1 MAAIYIKVNK
11 KVADYL
17 GVTEFR
23 NQFKDGAY
31 MLCRS
36 DLTRFSSFGN
46 EFQIAEQIG
55 GVVLS
60 MNEAL
65 EEQSGV
71 RNRPLPEAID
81 ERFKMPTSSANTKT
95 TNTLDTTATGEQQ
108 PEETPMETT
117 EKVIDEEVTISDAE
131 VGDVSEILNE

>member
-65 EEQSGV
+65 EEQSGAY
-71 RNRPLPEAID
+71 NRPLPEAID
-81 ERFKMPTSSANTKT
+81 ERFKMPTPPADTKT
-95 TNTLDTTATGEQQ
+95 TNTLDATATGEQQ
-108 PEETPMETT
+108 SEETPTETT
-117 EKVIDEEVTISDAE
+117 EKVVGEEVTISDAE
-131 VGDVSEILNE
+131 VGDVSEIING